1 MSTVTSLVSSARCQS
16 LADLLRRTALRS
28 PDKIAVRA
36 GDTAWSYREF
46 HSLSLRV
53 AHGFTDLGLQFGDRV
68 AVIARNSP
76 IFACLRYALAARG
89 LVLVPINSMLGA
101 EEIAFVLQ
109 DSGAKLLCFDREFAT
124 YRQAGRRK
132 SPGL

>member
-1 MSTVTSLVSSARCQS
+1 MDIGAPLVYSARCQGI
-16 LADLLRRTALRS
+16 ADLLRRTALRL

-36 GDTAWSYREF
+36 AGTAWTYREF
-46 HSLSLRV
+46 HSLAER
-53 AHGFTDLGLQFGDRV
+53 AARGFADLGLQAGDRV

-101 EEIAFVLQ
+101 EEIAFVL
-109 DSGAKLLCFDREFAT
+109 
-124 YRQAGRRK
+124 
-132 SPGL
+132 